1 MAVAPLCRCVH
12 SIATL
17 RRRPSVFAR
26 RRPWLS
32 APAAA
37 TTRRLAEAAGARPP
51 CGHAVTPRQLSLL
64 FGQFLCRSDGVVASS
79 TQRAFEIFATSTSTA
94 PSAAPVSCPAPFS
107 SSAGAGFVFSGY
119 CCRDRSGSSPW
130 WLPPSRAAQNFD
142 EATALHADPSG
153 SSAQGFSPGS
163 PRSGSA
169 APSSNAMRG
178 CLEFVA
184 GVQKVPAGHWH
195 LRPT

>member
-1 MAVAPLCRCVH
+1 MPRFAAVCTALPPCGDGPASSPAGGHGSVRPPLRQLAALRRPQAPAPLR
-12 SIATL
+12 
-17 RRRPSVFAR
+17 
-26 RRPWLS
+26 
-32 APAAA
+32 
-37 TTRRLAEAAGARPP
+37 
-51 CGHAVTPRQLSLL
+51 GHAVTPRQLSLL
-64 FGQFLCRSDGVVASS
+64 FGLFLCRSAGVVASS
-79 TQRAFEIFATSTSTA
+79 TQLAFEIVATSSSTA
-94 PSAAPVSCPAPFS
+94 PSAAPASCPAPFS

-130 WLPPSRAAQNFD
+130 WFFLSRAAKFFLE
-142 EATALHADPSG
+142 EATALHADLSG
-153 SSAQGFSPGS
+153 SLAQGFSPGS
-163 PRSGSA
+163 PRSSSA